1 MSRVLIYGAG
11 QTGEQGYRQ
20 IRDSHEV
27 VGFLDGNTDKKGQR
41 IGNVN
46 IIGGVDALSG
56 DLEYDRIII
65 ASFFLERYQAPF
77 A

>member
-11 QTGEQGYRQ
+11 QTGEQVYRQ